1 MRVLMLCKRQYTGRD
16 LLDDRY
22 GRLHELPA
30 GLAALGHE
38 VLVVAA
44 SYRRR
49 GAVDR
54 FVDGVHWLGVD
65 VLPWP
70 GALFAAWRDAAR
82 SFRPDVIVASSDALH
97 LVAGERFARHL
108 ALPVVLD
115 LYDDY
120 ESFSLTRLPGLRAS
134 LRDACMRAD
143 ALVAVS
149 RTLAALLVGR
159 GGAVG
164 RITVIGNGVP
174 GHFVPSLSREQARA
188 ALGLPGQ
195 VPLVGTAGAL
205 SIGRGIGD
213 LFSAFERLQ
222 SSRPE
227 VRLVLAGPRDRDV
240 GAAIPPATLDLGHL
254 PHPEVGLVFRALDV
268 GVVCNRD
275 DAFARACHP
284 MKLVEMAACGLPL
297 VAADIGEVSSLLAD
311 RSDARYVAGD
321 AEMLALRIAAL
332 LDSPAPV
339 DSGLAEPWTSL
350 AGRYAAVLDVAVGAH
365 H

>member
-1 MRVLMLCKRQYTGRD
+1 MRVLMVCKRQYTGRD

-22 GRLHELPA
+22 GRLHEIPA

-44 SYRRR
+44 SYRRS

-54 FVDGVHWLGVD
+54 FADGVHWLGVD

-70 GALFAAWRDAAR
+70 GALFAAWRGAAR
-82 SFRPDVIVASSDALH
+82 TFRPDVIVASSDALH
-97 LVAGERFARHL
+97 LVAGERFARRL

-120 ESFSLTRLPGLRAS
+120 ESFGLTRLPGLRAA
-134 LRDACMRAD
+134 LRSACTRAD

-149 RTLAALLVGR
+149 RALAALLVER
-159 GGAVG
+159 GVAVD

-174 GHFVPSLSREQARA
+174 VQFAPDLSRDQARM
-188 ALGLPGQ
+188 ALGLPGG

-205 SIGRGIGD
+205 SFGRGIDD

-222 SSRPE
+222 SSRPG
-227 VRLVLAGPRDRDV
+227 VRLVLAGPCDRDV
-240 GAAIPPATLDLGHL
+240 GAAIPRGTLDLGHR

-297 VAADIGEVSSLLAD
+297 VAADIGEVSRLLAD
-311 RSDARYVAGD
+311 RPDARYVAGD
-321 AEMLALRIAAL
+321 AGMLALRIGAQ

-339 DSGLAEPWTSL
+339 DPGLAEPWTSL
-350 AGRYAAVLDVAVGAH
+350 AERFAAVLDATVGAH

>member
-49 GAVDR
+49 GAVDG
-54 FVDGVHWLGVD
+54 FFDGVHWLGVD

-70 GALFAAWRDAAR
+70 GALLAAWRDAAR
-82 SFRPDVIVASSDALH
+82 TFRPDVIVASSDAIH

-115 LYDDY
+115 FYDDY
-120 ESFSLTRLPGLRAS
+120 ESFKLTRLPGLRAA
-134 LRDACMRAD
+134 LRGACTRAA
-143 ALVAVS
+143 ALVSVS
-149 RTLAALLVGR
+149 RALAAILTER
-159 GGAVG
+159 GAAVG
-164 RITVIGNGVP
+164 RIAVIGNGVP
-174 GHFVPSLSREQARA
+174 DHFAQDMSREQARA
-188 ALGLPGQ
+188 ALGLPGR

-205 SIGRGIGD
+205 SFGRGIGD

-222 SSRPE
+222 SSRPG
-227 VRLVLAGPRDRDV
+227 VRLVLAGPRDRKV
-240 GAAIPPATLDLGHL
+240 RAAMPKGTIDLGHL
-254 PHPEVGLVFRALDV
+254 PHTEVGVLFRALDV
-268 GVVCNRD
+268 GVICNRD

-297 VAADIGEVSSLLAD
+297 VAADIGEVSRLLAD
-311 RSDARYVAGD
+311 RPDTRYVAGD
-321 AEMLALRIAAL
+321 AEMLALRIAAH

-339 DSGLAEPWTSL
+339 DSGLAKPWASL
-350 AGRYAAVLDVAVGAH
+350 AGRYAVALDVAVGAH